1 MDTIILLLILATVGM
16 LAVVIWSAIKNRM
29 QPVRQVRAIVLRHR
43 TRDDSIDAPL
53 NPMYIVMNTLGRGP
67 GRSRMSNKSVGR
79 LSGEVTLLN
88 VVNGFI
94 TFGVEGNEVELLVPG
109 SVFTNLQDN
118 QTGLLVHQG
127 EKFLH
132 FSPDS
137 AESAQPKHYEQPKGR
152 PLNG

>member
-16 LAVVIWSAIKNRM
+16 LSVLVWSAVKNRM
-29 QPVRQVRAIVLRHR
+29 QPVRRVRAIVLRRR

-53 NPMYIVMNTLGRGP
+53 NPIYIIINTLGRGP
-67 GRSRMSNKSVGR
+67 GRRRISNKSVGR

-94 TFGVEGNEVELLVPG
+94 TFGVEGNELELLVPA
-109 SVFTNLQDN
+109 SVFPNIQDN
-118 QTGLLVHQG
+118 QMGLLVHQG
-127 EKFLH
+127 EKFMH
-132 FSPDS
+132 FIPDP
-137 AESAQPKHYEQPKGR
+137 AESEQTKRYEPQKGR